1 METLLTLVPAPQ
13 LALCLGIALLAGL
26 VKGMVGFAMPMIM
39 ISGLGS
45 IVAPELALAG
55 LLLPT
60 LATNALQA
68 LREGPRAAWGSVRQ
82 FLLFLI
88 VAFVMLALSA
98 QLVRVL
104 SADLLLAVIGAPV
117 TLFCLMQLLGWRA
130 HLPNGPTVATEVG
143 VGAVAGFLGGLSGV
157 WGPPFVAYLT
167 ALDTDKRDQLRVQ
180 GVAYGLGAVSLV
192 GAHVAS
198 GVLTAQTAVFSAAM
212 LLPALVGMGLG
223 GLVHDRIDQAMFRRL
238 TLLVLLVAG
247 LNLLR
252 RAIFG

>member
-1 METLLTLVPAPQ
+1 
-13 LALCLGIALLAGL
+13 
-26 VKGMVGFAMPMIM
+26 
-39 ISGLGS
+39 
-45 IVAPELALAG
+45 
-55 LLLPT
+55 
-60 LATNALQA
+60 
-68 LREGPRAAWGSVRQ
+68 
-82 FLLFLI
+82 
-88 VAFVMLALSA
+88 
-98 QLVRVL
+98 
-104 SADLLLAVIGAPV
+104 
-117 TLFCLMQLLGWRA
+117 MQLLGWRA

-212 LLPALVGMGLG
+212 LLG